1 MDNILLEKISEFL
14 NDNPKSITINQVN
27 KVLKSGCSEDY
38 AIKLL
43 LDLYLDYKF
52 DYTKILFKED
62 INKYLSNPYYKNI
75 KFNTKRC
82 NSWQFKYTKYDP
94 YELFVSDNFFK
105 IDDEIYPHLG
115 YFNKPFRYPSVYQN
129 DRLWM
134 SITPN
139 EVNTMEEDI
148 NNSFGNILV
157 VGLGLGYFPYMSHLK
172 KDVLSIDIIEI
183 DKDII
188 SLFKNEILDQFEYKS
203 KINIINSDV
212 YDYFSSNDL
221 SKYDYIY
228 IDIWHDVSDGMKHYL
243 RLKEYE
249 KKYPNVKFRY
259 WIYDTIKYYL

>member
-1 MDNILLEKISEFL
+1 
-14 NDNPKSITINQVN
+14 
-27 KVLKSGCSEDY
+27 
-38 AIKLL
+38 
-43 LDLYLDYKF
+43 
-52 DYTKILFKED
+52 
-62 INKYLSNPYYKNI
+62 
-75 KFNTKRC
+75 
-82 NSWQFKYTKYDP
+82 
-94 YELFVSDNFFK
+94 
-105 IDDEIYPHLG
+105 
-115 YFNKPFRYPSVYQN
+115 
-129 DRLWM
+129 M

-249 KKYPNVKFRY
+249 KKYSNVKFRY

>member
-1 MDNILLEKISEFL
+1 
-14 NDNPKSITINQVN
+14 
-27 KVLKSGCSEDY
+27 
-38 AIKLL
+38 
-43 LDLYLDYKF
+43 
-52 DYTKILFKED
+52 
-62 INKYLSNPYYKNI
+62 
-75 KFNTKRC
+75 
-82 NSWQFKYTKYDP
+82 
-94 YELFVSDNFFK
+94 
-105 IDDEIYPHLG
+105 
-115 YFNKPFRYPSVYQN
+115 
-129 DRLWM
+129 M